1 MLKVSQPLL
10 TIAVE
15 SDTYLLLSNVTRV
28 LMPDTVP
35 FDDHR
40 IFVEIMQSGAGSYT
54 ITGWPSNVRW
64 VGNQQPTVAIG
75 DSAITVL
82 SFLTF
87 DRGASWIG
95 DARNITQSD
104 SVLGDINAAL
114 EAILQ
119 PET

>member
-1 MLKVSQPLL
+1 MTKVQQLL
-10 TIAVE
+10 TVGIE
-15 SDTYLLLSNVTRV
+15 SDTYLLLSSVTRV
-28 LMPDTVP
+28 LMPDNVP
-35 FDDHR
+35 FEDYK
-40 IFVEIMQSGAGSYT
+40 IFVEVVQSGAGNYT
-54 ITGWPSNVRW
+54 VTGWPSNVRW
-64 VGNQQPTVAIG
+64 VGNQQPTVAVG
-75 DSAITVL
+75 DSATTVL

-95 DARNITQSD
+95 EGRSITQPD